1 VSTILPGKDVRFTT
15 GPLNA
20 PAAETPPAAD
30 VEWPEFVE
38 EPAFQ
43 PPVESQPQA
52 IAPDAAIS
60 FETGPLL
67 EQVPVSTIRLKPSKG
82 ALEDA
87 LRESGALVS
96 PSASPSLKEEFETL
110 RRTAEFEDDEQENG
124 VQTQLESADTSL
136 APIESALNLPRP
148 NPRLEALPATRP
160 NPPFTPHAE
169 VQPAAQDV
177 ANYGSEQWPVLLNAP
192 EEESSGRWKLFVAA
206 GLLLATVAVAA
217 AAYFI
222 VIKPK
227 SVDNDKPTTTRFSQP
242 PTTSIPS
249 KAPASNAGV
258 AANPE
263 PASSKPAEGATK
275 QNEEAP
281 KAAQAPATSQ
291 QPPAAAQPEVSNG
304 QYSLQAASFPSAGGA
319 NEFAE
324 KLKRAGVPAYVVSA
338 DLPRKGRWY
347 RVRVGRF
354 NTAEEAS
361 RFAGDARLRART
373 AGVTLQLIPCAFEK
387 P

>member
-1 VSTILPGKDVRFTT
+1 MSTILPGKDVRFTT
-15 GPLNA
+15 GPLNV
-20 PAAETPPAAD
+20 PASETPPAAD
-30 VEWPEFVE
+30 VQWPEFVE

-43 PPVESQPQA
+43 PPVESQPQQMPA
-52 IAPDAAIS
+52 DAPIS

-87 LRESGALVS
+87 LRESGALAS
-96 PSASPSLKEEFETL
+96 PSAPASLKEEFETL
-110 RRTAEFEDDEQENG
+110 RRTAELDEEDDNG
-124 VQTQLESADTSL
+124 IQTQFESPDTSL
-136 APIESALNLPRP
+136 APVEPVLNLPRP
-148 NPRLEALPATRP
+148 NPKLEALPATRP
-160 NPPFTPHAE
+160 NPQFTAHAE
-169 VQPAAQDV
+169 VHQTPQEV

-192 EEESSGRWKLFVAA
+192 EEETSGRWKLFVAA

-227 SVDNDKPTTTRFSQP
+227 SADTDKPATTRFQQP
-242 PTTSIPS
+242 PTGIPS
-249 KAPASNAGV
+249 KPAGTSAGV

-263 PASSKPAEGATK
+263 ASSSKPAEAAAAK
-275 QNEEAP
+275 QNEEAARP
-281 KAAQAPATSQ
+281 AQ
-291 QPPAAAQPEVSNG
+291 PAAAPQPQVASQPEVANG

-338 DLPRKGRWY
+338 DLPKKGRWY

-361 RFAGDARLRART
+361 RFAGDARLRAKT